1 MNPTLK
7 WKLIAGFL
15 LVFFAGGVTGAFF
28 SAMMARHFF
37 PPRHGLVAE
46 HMRERLTR
54 ELNLTPEQV
63 KKITP
68 AIERSASELERIRM
82 ASARRVRQTFE
93 ETHREISDNLTDEQ
107 RLRLERMRRHREH
120 SMPLQGP
127 RPRPSVSA
135 TITPSDPSNS
145 VAE

>member
-7 WKLIAGFL
+7 WKLISGFL
-15 LVFFAGGVTGAFF
+15 LVFIAGGVTGAFF

-37 PPRHGLVAE
+37 PPHHGIVAQ
-46 HMRERLTR
+46 HMRERLR
-54 ELNLTPEQV
+54 HELNLTPEQV

-68 AIERSASELERIRM
+68 AIERSASELERIRL

-93 ETHREISDNLTDEQ
+93 ETHEEISENLTDEQ
-107 RLRLERMRRHREH
+107 RARLQRMHQRREH
-120 SMPLQGP
+120 LLQLK
-127 RPRPSVSA
+127 RPSPQPSVSP
-135 TITPSDPSNS
+135 TPSTATTP